1 MDSITVYADY
11 VCPFCYLGKQSLE
24 TYRHERDDPLEIEWH
39 PFDLR
44 GQHRDSEGNI
54 DVAEA
59 TPDEEYMEQVK
70 GNVERLKEQYGADA
84 MLDVTEVPEIDSL
97 EAQAAS
103 LYVQREHPADWE
115 AFDEALYEAH
125 WEEGVPIDD
134 RDVLAARAESIGLD
148 GERVVGAI
156 DDTREDVFA
165 AFEDARETGITGVPT
180 FVYGER
186 AARGAVPPE
195 QLERLVG

>member
-11 VCPFCYLGKQSLE
+11 VCPFCYLGRQSLE
-24 TYRHERDDPLEIEWH
+24 AFRAEHDDPLEIEWH

-44 GQHRDSEGNI
+44 GQHRDAEGNI

-59 TPDEEYMEQVK
+59 TPDDEYLEQVK
-70 GNVERLKEQYGADA
+70 ENVERLKEQYGADA

-103 LYVQREHPADWE
+103 LYVQREHPDDWE
-115 AFDEALYEAH
+115 AFDEALYGAH
-125 WEEGVPIDD
+125 WVDGVPIDD
-134 RDVLAARAESIGLD
+134 RDVLAARAESVGLD
-148 GERVVGAI
+148 GEQVVGAI

-165 AFEDARETGITGVPT
+165 AFEDAREAGITGVPT

>member
-11 VCPFCYLGKQSLE
+11 VCPFCYLGRQSLE
-24 TYRHERDDPLEIEWH
+24 AFRADREERIEVEWH

-44 GQHRDSEGNI
+44 GQHRDAEGNI

-59 TPDEEYMEQVK
+59 TPDDEYMEQVK
-70 GNVERLKEQYGADA
+70 GNVERLRERYGADA

-103 LYVQREHPADWE
+103 LHVRNNHPDDWE

-125 WEEGVPIDD
+125 WEDGVPIDD

-148 GERVVGAI
+148 GGDVVGAI
-156 DDTREDVFA
+156 DDTREAVFE
-165 AFEDARETGITGVPT
+165 AFDEARETGITGVPT